1 MTQIKTNFEP
11 DLLGAAIPGQ
21 SLTAN
26 PGQFPYEKP
35 PLVSNPRQA
44 LKALVNSIST
54 EKASK
59 EISSLLDAGITVETL
74 ASAFVVGGVSEG
86 LFNPDVAEMIK
97 PLLVGYITKIG
108 DDKGV
113 EDFDVLN
120 KFPDKEMSEQDSIE
134 LMSKISPSK
143 FEKLKNDM
151 NNREIDTE
159 RNFEEEQEMID
170 SSPSFLDMR
179 SDV

>member
-1 MTQIKTNFEP
+1 M
-11 DLLGAAIPGQ
+11 
-21 SLTAN
+21 
-26 PGQFPYEKP
+26 
-35 PLVSNPRQA
+35 
-44 LKALVNSIST
+44 
-54 EKASK
+54 
-59 EISSLLDAGITVETL
+59 
-74 ASAFVVGGVSEG
+74 
-86 LFNPDVAEMIK
+86 
-97 PLLVGYITKIG
+97 
-108 DDKGV
+108 
-113 EDFDVLN
+113 LN

>member
-97 PLLVGYITKIG
+97 PLLARYLIKQADENGIKANIV
-108 DDKGV
+108 
-113 EDFDVLN
+113 N
-120 KFPDKEMSEQDSIE
+120 KFPKPPLGDGDTLDLLKQLRPKEYSN
-134 LMSKISPSK
+134 LMEKI
-143 FEKLKNDM
+143 
-151 NNREIDTE
+151 NNKQEIKEPQGFMVKD
-159 RNFEEEQEMID
+159 EEQ
-170 SSPSFLDMR
+170 
-179 SDV
+179 